1 MNWNEFNKISSEEW
15 KAKAEADLKNKN
27 STGDYYYNVEGDY
40 SVDSFITNTIDE
52 NNIRFNH
59 IPSSCV
65 RIRDFD
71 SKIANALALKYLS
84 YGSSAIMFSVDS
96 LTDFDI
102 LLDGIHLDMIE
113 LVLEIYGDVDQTKS
127 RWQAYLT
134 QCKCPNAFAL
144 FTNPNEIIRC
154 KDNFKSRIGSF
165 RNVVNNID
173 NSKKLI
179 VTIELK
185 KDFLAQIAELRA
197 FRIIWAN
204 HGNAE
209 ENLIIIGI
217 VNGDTL
223 ISEEVHPLIVAN
235 YQMLSA
241 YLGMSNFICGYDTT
255 QTEELVRLSL
265 NIQHIFSEESRLTS
279 VADPVAGSY
288 IVEALTAQMVN
299 NA

>member
-1 MNWNEFNKISSEEW
+1 MEKDFEHNNENSLEFLTGQHRATVTFTQQKWINRMN
-15 KAKAEADLKNKN
+15 
-27 STGDYYYNVEGDY
+27 
-40 SVDSFITNTIDE
+40 
-52 NNIRFNH
+52 
-59 IPSSCV
+59 
-65 RIRDFD
+65 
-71 SKIANALALKYLS
+71 
-84 YGSSAIMFSVDS
+84 
-96 LTDFDI
+96 DI
-102 LLDGIHLDMIE
+102 KERYPD
-113 LVLEIYGDVDQTKS
+113 DVD
-127 RWQAYLT
+127 
-134 QCKCPNAFAL
+134 
-144 FTNPNEIIRC
+144 I
-154 KDNFKSRIGSF
+154 
-165 RNVVNNID
+165 VVNNID